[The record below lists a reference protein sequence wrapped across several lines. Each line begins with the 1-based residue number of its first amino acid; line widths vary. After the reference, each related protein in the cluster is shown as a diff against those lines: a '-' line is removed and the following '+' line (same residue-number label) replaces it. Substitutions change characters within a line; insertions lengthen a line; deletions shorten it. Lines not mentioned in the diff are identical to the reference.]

1 LKKLVGNTEM
11 EDRLR
16 KLDRLTQEEARM
28 AAAENMRITRSV
40 EGKVMGVDDKVKD
53 IDEGVQYVRSGVED
67 VGKKVQGVDDKVEGI
82 GKRVQGVDDRV
93 EDVGKSVQDVD
104 ERIQSVGERVQDKV
118 QDINHKL
125 DQANRPSSP
134 THSPL
139 LTIQVLQISHRKPA
153 PR

>member
-1 LKKLVGNTEM
+1 M
-11 EDRLR
+11 EDSLR

-67 VGKKVQGVDDKVEGI
+67 VGKKVQGVDDKVE
-82 GKRVQGVDDRV
+82 
-93 EDVGKSVQDVD
+93 DVGKSVQDVD